1 MARLPQIDQQASLE
15 ASLTLKGRLKSFRCA
30 IKGVAVMIQSQHN
43 AWIHALATVVVC
55 AAGVFF
61 GLSRSEWC
69 WIVVA
74 IVVVWM
80 AEALNTA
87 FEFLA
92 DFASPTFHPIAGKAK
107 DVAAGAV
114 LIAAIGSAVIG
125 IMIFGPHIFTLFRK

>member
-1 MARLPQIDQQASLE
+1 M
-15 ASLTLKGRLKSFRCA
+15 
-30 IKGVAVMIQSQHN
+30 VQSQHN

-55 AAGVFF
+55 AGGVFF

-69 WIVVA
+69 WIVLG
-74 IVVVWM
+74 IVVVWT

-92 DFASPTFHPIAGKAK
+92 DVASPTFHPIAGKAK

-114 LIAAIGSAVIG
+114 LIAALGSAVIG
-125 IMIFGPHIFTLFRK
+125 ILIFGPYILALFRK